1 MRIVFDPAFDRGG
14 WPGPLG
20 NGVGAK
26 AAAVGEAWAGTISLR
41 GHLEAALGLTG
52 LFPSTPERI
61 ASLAASM
68 REVEGFWTESA
79 EKDPL
84 GSARAILQWLD
95 WLVAHGWE
103 GKVPAGDDAPQRL
116 GDLARLYP
124 MTPLGGS
131 DRLAA
136 ILHAL
141 DKRRAD
147 IESISSHEPIGR
159 LLPLWQRIFAKLKA
173 QGVKIDEV
181 GNPQHAA
188 PASSDLG
195 KALREKF
202 SPSGDGSLL
211 LYRPYNPLNAAES
224 VAVWLA
230 SLEDRSG
237 VVIVSPDAALD
248 EALRRFGLPALGAH
262 EESNDDPWLQILP
275 LVLAMGWNPPDPQ
288 RALELLLLPDGPVP
302 GKIARRLRDALRQ
315 WPSVGSPDWDRAL
328 GEEMK
333 AVEDAGRREALRER
347 LEAIFKADAEIREE
361 YPAAALHARAAM
373 VRKWAAA
380 RRNVK
385 PEPPDDL
392 AAGLDAIILQCR
404 IFERLVDLN
413 GARGLSEP
421 QLLKLTAQAAESVR
435 SNRRFEAQAG
445 LAAVDSPEAVAG
457 PARVVVW
464 WDFTHDAAREPFT
477 LPLSRAELAGLEA
490 VGVRLTPATELA
502 ADQVRR
508 QRRPLLHAREMLLL
522 VCPVFGEDGEE
533 RHPHPLWD
541 EVLAGIGGDAE
552 LARIETRTLA
562 PRTKARMRKDKRLPL
577 PEARRTW
584 TAAPKSVAVPGSH
597 SPTALETLLGCPF
610 KWTMQYA
617 GKLSEPESAALADN
631 TRLLGSLSHEILAEV
646 MRCDP
651 RDPEEAREKARELFD
666 TLGPKLAAPLFL
678 PGAPIQ
684 IAAARQATEDA
695 ARDLVAI
702 LRKAKLHVKQVEGW
716 VKGKSGE
723 LDLNGRV
730 DLLAGDPEVV
740 VDLKWRGDRY
750 FKDKLKNGTALQLAA
765 YGKMLAG
772 KGGIPPAAYF
782 VISTQRLIAQ
792 EGAPFKGHDGIAG
805 PPLEETWQAV
815 EASTRERLKQIEDG
829 RVEAA
834 AVPVS
839 AGASAGAGAEEG
851 AEVVEEDALEGGKIR
866 IAPPCRFCSFGFL
879 CGIEWEAGR

>member
-1 MRIVFDPAFDRGG
+1 MRITFDPAFDRGG

-20 NGVGAK
+20 DGAK
-26 AAAVGEAWAGTISLR
+26 TAAVGEAWDGTIRLR

-52 LFPSTPERI
+52 LFPSTAERV
-61 ASLAASM
+61 AALAKAM
-68 REVEGFWTESA
+68 REAEGFWSESA

-84 GSARAILQWLD
+84 GAARAILRWLD
-95 WLVAHGWE
+95 WLVAHGWD
-103 GKVPAGDDAPQRL
+103 GRAPAGGDVPRRL
-116 GDLARLYP
+116 KDLSELYP
-124 MTPLGGS
+124 MTPSGGS
-131 DRLAA
+131 DRLVA
-136 ILHAL
+136 ILRAL
-141 DKRRAD
+141 DKRRPD
-147 IESISSHEPIGR
+147 IESITSYEPIAR
-159 LLPLWQRIFAKLKA
+159 LLPLWQAIFAKLKA
-173 QGVKIDEV
+173 QGVKISEIGD
-181 GNPQHAA
+181 PKPAA
-188 PASSDLG
+188 SASSDLG
-195 KALREKF
+195 KARQKKF

-211 LYRPYNPLNAAES
+211 LFRPYNPLDAAES
-224 VAVWLA
+224 AAVWLA
-230 SLEDRSG
+230 SLTDLSS
-237 VVIVSPDAALD
+237 VVVVSPDVALD
-248 EALRRFGLPALGAH
+248 EALRRFGLPALGAR

-302 GKIARRLRDALRQ
+302 GRIARRLRDALRH
-315 WPSVGSPDWDRAL
+315 WPSVGSPDWDHAL
-328 GEEMK
+328 SEELK
-333 AVEDAGRREALRER
+333 AVEDVRRREPLCER
-347 LEAIFKADAEIREE
+347 LGAIFRADAEIREP
-361 YPAAALHARAAM
+361 YPAPALHARAAA

-380 RRNVK
+380 RRHIK

-392 AAGLDAIILQCR
+392 AAGLDAVILQCNL
-404 IFERLVDLN
+404 FERLVDLN
-413 GARGLSEP
+413 GAQALSEP

-445 LAAVDSPEAVAG
+445 LAAVASPEAVAG
-457 PARVVVW
+457 PARIVVW
-464 WDFTHDAAREPFT
+464 WDFTHDAAREPFS
-477 LPLSRAELAGLEA
+477 LPLSRAELGGLEA

-508 QRRPLLHAREMLLL
+508 QRRPLLHARETLLL

-552 LARIETRTLA
+552 KARIETRTLA
-562 PRTKARMRKDKRLPL
+562 PRRKVRMRMDERLPV
-577 PEARRTW
+577 PEARRIW
-584 TAAPKSVAVPGSH
+584 TAVPKSIAVPERH
-597 SPTALETLLGCPF
+597 SPTALEALIGCPF

-631 TRLLGSLSHEILAEV
+631 NRLLGNLSHEVLAEV
-646 MRCDP
+646 MRGDP
-651 RDPEEAREKARELFD
+651 GDPDEARERARELFD

-695 ARDLVAI
+695 ASDLVAI
-702 LRKAKLHVKQVEGW
+702 LRKSKLHVKEVEGW
-716 VKGKSGE
+716 VKGKSGG

-740 VDLKWRGDRY
+740 VDLKWQGDRF

-792 EGAPFKGHDGIAG
+792 EGAPFKGHDGIEG
-805 PPLEETWQAV
+805 PPLEETWRAV
-815 EASTRERLKQIEDG
+815 EASTHERLKEIQAG
-829 RVEAA
+829 KVEAA
-834 AVPVS
+834 AVPM
-839 AGASAGAGAEEG
+839 GAGTGEDAG
-851 AEVVEEDALEGGKIR
+851 VVEEDALEGGKIR
-866 IAPPCRFCSFGFL
+866 IVPPCRYCSFGFL